1 MSVQEVRVPDIGDF
15 SDVAIIEIH
24 VSAGDEIT
32 VDDPII
38 TLESDKAT
46 MDVPAPVAGTVTA
59 VPVSVGDTVSQGDVL
74 LSVEVAG
81 AEAAPAGEA
90 VKPAAA
96 STAPAEPPAA
106 TSPADTAAPVPASA
120 PSGNGADFDAEVLV
134 LGSGPGGYTA
144 AFRAADL
151 GAKVVIVE
159 RYPSLGGVCLNVGCI
174 PSKALLH
181 AAKVIAETKE
191 MAENGISFGEPTID
205 TDKLRNWKDN
215 VVNRL
220 TRGVGGLAKQRNVEV
235 VIGVGT
241 FSSPHTLDVATDGG
255 TRTISFQNAII
266 AAGSESAKLPFI
278 PHDDRRVVTSTGAL
292 ELTDIPER
300 MLVVGGGIIGLEMAA
315 VYYQLGTRVTVVEL
329 LDQLIPGTDADLIT
343 PLQRMISKQ
352 YENIFLGTKVTAV
365 DAKDSGMTVHFDG
378 AKAPETD
385 TFDQILVAVGR
396 QPNGAAIGVDKA
408 GVIVDGRGFI
418 SVDKQQRTNVPHIFA
433 IGDIVGQPMLAH
445 KATHEGKVAAEVAC
459 GQKSYFDA
467 RVIPSVA
474 YTDPEVAWVGV
485 TENEAKAAGIAYG
498 KGTFPWAASGRSL
511 SLGRSEGL
519 TKLIFDEATERVIG
533 GGIVGPSAG
542 DLIAEV
548 GLAIEMGA
556 DAADIGLTVH
566 PHPTLSETIAFSAE
580 AFEGTI
586 TDLYMP
592 KRKKR

>member
-15 SDVAIIEIH
+15 SDVPIIEIH
-24 VSAGDEIT
+24 VSAGDEVA
-32 VDDPII
+32 VDDPIA

-96 STAPAEPPAA
+96 STAPAEQPAA
-106 TSPADTAAPVPASA
+106 SPADTAAPIPAPA

-191 MAENGISFGEPTID
+191 MAENGVSFGEPTID
-205 TDKLRNWKDN
+205 TDKLRSWKDS
-215 VVNRL
+215 VVSRL

-235 VIGVGT
+235 VTGVGT
-241 FSSPHTLDVATDGG
+241 FTSPHTLDVATDGG
-255 TRTISFQNAII
+255 IRTISFQNAII

-278 PHDDRRVVTSTGAL
+278 PRDDPRVVTSTGAL
-292 ELTDIPER
+292 EVTEIPER

-315 VYYQLGTRVTVVEL
+315 VYHQLGTRVTVVEL

-365 DAKDSGMTVHFDG
+365 DANDSGLTVHFDG

-396 QPNGAAIGVDKA
+396 QPNGAAIGADKA

-533 GGIVGPSAG
+533 CGIVGPSAG

-566 PHPTLSETIAFSAE
+566 PHPTLSETVAFSAE

-592 KRKKR
+592 KRKKK